1 MSKMIIDLTKAKNK
15 TEVEN
20 ITRAKI
26 LHDIEEFLIS
36 KYEGAIRV
44 GATEFAFPAAIADSE
59 GFTVDVAAIVS
70 VKIPKFYDVEHK
82 DTDKPTTKRYEVI
95 NYAYQWASDPKSEK
109 KMKKETEWVKMAEEN
124 MIESDPIEYDFEEI
138 DEDSFE

>member
-1 MSKMIIDLTKAKNK
+1 MSKMIIDLTAAKNR

-20 ITRAKI
+20 VVRTKVLR
-26 LHDIEEFLIS
+26 DIEEFLTS
-36 KYEGAIRV
+36 RYEGTIRV
-44 GATEFAFPAAIADSE
+44 GATEYAFPAAIADVD

-82 DTDKPTTKRYEVI
+82 EKPTTKRYEVI

-109 KMKKETEWVKMAEEN
+109 KMKKEEEWAKIAEEH
-124 MIESDPIEYDFEEI
+124 MVESDEVVYDFSEI
-138 DEDSFE
+138 DPDSFE